1 MQDDVSRWC
10 RECQKCQQR
19 KTPQRKARSPL
30 QQYLVSAPMER
41 IALDILGP
49 LPETNDGNRY
59 ILVVGDY
66 FSKWTD
72 AWAMPDTETPTIVNI
87 LVCHVFCQW
96 GLPLHI
102 HSDRGAQFESQLF
115 QNLCSVFGI
124 NKTRT
129 TAYHPQSDGM
139 IERMN
144 RTIEEMISKYIT
156 ENQRDWDVVLPLV
169 MLAYRT
175 STHDSTGF
183 SPAMMFLG
191 REPRLPIDLLV
202 VDLLIIWKF
211 HLAITQSMLINSVCK
226 MQQIHEL
233 ASQKLLQA
241 SNRQKRNYDF
251 RQHRIDYEP
260 GDPVFVRNET
270 RKKGYSPKL
279 QPRWSGPYM
288 VLGQV
293 SDFVYEIQLPQR
305 HVI

>member
-1 MQDDVSRWC
+1 
-10 RECQKCQQR
+10 
-19 KTPQRKARSPL
+19 
-30 QQYLVSAPMER
+30 
-41 IALDILGP
+41 
-49 LPETNDGNRY
+49 
-59 ILVVGDY
+59 
-66 FSKWTD
+66 
-72 AWAMPDTETPTIVNI
+72 
-87 LVCHVFCQW
+87 
-96 GLPLHI
+96 
-102 HSDRGAQFESQLF
+102 
-115 QNLCSVFGI
+115 
-124 NKTRT
+124 
-129 TAYHPQSDGM
+129 
-139 IERMN
+139 
-144 RTIEEMISKYIT
+144 
-156 ENQRDWDVVLPLV
+156 
-169 MLAYRT
+169 
-175 STHDSTGF
+175 
-183 SPAMMFLG
+183 MFLG

-211 HLAITQSMLINSVCK
+211 HLAITQSMLINSMCK

-305 HVI
+305 HVN